1 MANDFLSVS
10 VIFLA
15 AAVVAVP
22 IAQRLGL
29 GSVLGYLLAGIAIGP
44 WGLGLISD
52 VDAILHFSEFGV
64 VLLLFLIGLELNPK
78 KLWQMRKP
86 ILGLGGGQVVITSLV
101 ITAIMMV
108 GAYGLALIGLRAEIS
123 WLVDIRWQD
132 ALVVGMGLALSS
144 TAIALRVIEE
154 QGLDGSETGQSGF
167 AVLLF
172 QDIAVIP
179 MLAILPVLAGGGG
192 GSWLDFVWMIGGI
205 AALLIG
211 GHFLLRPLFRWVVL
225 SGVRELFNVAALL
238 LVIGIAVVMQSLGLS
253 MALGTFLAGV
263 LLAESEYRHELE
275 IAIEP
280 FKGLLLGLFFI
291 SVGMAVNLGLLVQ
304 YPLMILAAVVAL
316 VSLKGFILY
325 GLARLFG
332 TRAKARSQMSVI
344 LSQGGEFA
352 FVLFTAAQGEGLL
365 GQQLNSMLLVVVS
378 LSMMTTPLLLVL
390 QNRWF
395 AYRFKSTDS
404 DLETDVIDRE
414 PRVIIAGFGRFGQV
428 VGRLL
433 FANKIRVTVLERDPS
448 QIQFLRKFGYKVYYG
463 DATQLDLLRA
473 AGADKAEAI
482 IICTDE
488 PSEVIEV
495 VELCQQYFPNL
506 KVLARARSR
515 VEAHQL
521 LNHGVESFSRETFA
535 GALDLGRQALISLGM
550 HPYQAKRAEAHFSKL
565 DDVALRDLLPQ
576 HSEDVHLATRAKEAR
591 KELEDIFEREMRG
604 ERERHN
610 GWD

>member
-1 MANDFLSVS
+1 MANDVLSVS
-10 VIFLA
+10 VVFLA

-44 WGLGLISD
+44 WGLSLITD

-86 ILGLGGGQVVITSLV
+86 ILGLGGGQVVLTSVV
-101 ITAIMMV
+101 ITAIVM
-108 GAYGLALIGLRAEIS
+108 ASSLFLPAIS
-123 WLVDIRWQD
+123 WRD

-154 QGLDGSETGQSGF
+154 QNLDGSETGQSGF

-192 GSWLDFVWMIGGI
+192 GSWLDFAWMIGGI
-205 AALLIG
+205 GTLLVG

-238 LVIGIAVVMQSLGLS
+238 LVIGIALGMQSLGLS

-291 SVGMAVNLGLLVQ
+291 SVGMAVNLGLLLEF
-304 YPLMILAAVVAL
+304 PLLILTAVVAL
-316 VSLKGFILY
+316 IVVKGLLLY

-332 TRAKARSQMSVI
+332 IRAKSRSQMAAI

-352 FVLFTAAQGEGLL
+352 FVLFTAAKGEGLL
-365 GQQLNSMLLVVVS
+365 GESLTAFLLVVVS
-378 LSMMTTPLLLVL
+378 ISMMTTPLILLL
-390 QNRWF
+390 QDKWF
-395 AYRFKSTDS
+395 IHTFKADEET
-404 DLETDVIDRE
+404 LETDVIDRE
-414 PRVIIAGFGRFGQV
+414 PRVIITGFGRFGQV

-482 IICTDE
+482 IICADE
-488 PSEVIEV
+488 PDEVMEIV
-495 VELCQQYFPNL
+495 TLCQHYFPNL
-506 KVLARARSR
+506 KILARARSR

-521 LNHGVESFSRETFA
+521 LSHGVENFSRETFTS
-535 GALDLGRQALISLGM
+535 ALDLGRQTLISLGM
-550 HPYQAKRAEAHFSKL
+550 HPYKAKRAEAHFRKL
-565 DDVALRDLLPQ
+565 DTTALRDLLPQ
-576 HSEDVHLATRAKEAR
+576 HSEDVHLASRSKEAR
-591 KELEDIFEREMRG
+591 KELEEIFDREMRG

>member
-1 MANDFLSVS
+1 MASDVLSVS
-10 VIFLA
+10 VVFLA

-44 WGLGLISD
+44 WGLRLISD

-86 ILGLGGGQVVITSLV
+86 ILGLGGSQVVVTSIV
-101 ITAIMMV
+101 IAAIVM
-108 GAYGLALIGLRAEIS
+108 ACRPFLPDIS
-123 WLVDIRWQD
+123 WRD
-132 ALVVGMGLALSS
+132 AAVVGMGLALSS

-154 QGLDGSETGQSGF
+154 QNLDGSETGQSGF

-179 MLAILPVLAGGGG
+179 MLAVLPVLAGGGG
-192 GSWLDFVWMIGGI
+192 GSWLDFAWMIGGI
-205 AALLIG
+205 LALLVG

-238 LVIGIAVVMQSLGLS
+238 LVIGIALGMQSLGLS

-291 SVGMAVNLGLLVQ
+291 SVGMAVNLGLLLE
-304 YPLMILAAVVAL
+304 YPLQILLAVIAL
-316 VSLKGFILY
+316 ICVKGLLLY
-325 GLARLFG
+325 GLARVFG
-332 TRAKARSQMSVI
+332 IRAKSRSQMAAI

-352 FVLFTAAQGEGLL
+352 FVLFTAALGEGLL
-365 GQQLNSMLLVVVS
+365 GKELSAFLLVVVS
-378 LSMMTTPLLLVL
+378 ISMMTTPLILLL
-390 QNRWF
+390 QDKWF
-395 AYRFKSTDS
+395 IRTFKAEEEAMES
-404 DLETDVIDRE
+404 DVIDRE
-414 PRVIIAGFGRFGQV
+414 PRVIITGFGRFGQV

-488 PSEVIEV
+488 PDEVMEV
-495 VELCQQYFPNL
+495 VTLCQQYFPNL

-521 LNHGVESFSRETFA
+521 LSHGVECFSRETFA

-550 HPYQAKRAEAHFSKL
+550 HPYKAKRAEAHFRKL
-565 DDVALRDLLPQ
+565 DTTALRDLLPQ
-576 HSEDVHLATRAKEAR
+576 HSEDVHLASRAKEAR
-591 KELEDIFEREMRG
+591 KELEEIFDREMRG